1 MLFAEIGILELRTI
15 YECRFP
21 TDLSLSLGID
31 PKSLFSRGLFLE
43 CPKNLKHKFVNLC
56 NGGNIWIYI
65 FCLFPVF
72 IKRLKSFE
80 NKKQQWRETE
90 VFERITGAEGEESV
104 SRSSNKDKDKD
115 KYRDKDKKGSE
126 EKNPFKDRAICF
138 SGAPHGHT
146 ILKEEKWGF

>member
-21 TDLSLSLGID
+21 TDLSLSLGVD

-56 NGGNIWIYI
+56 NGDNIWIYI

-104 SRSSNKDKDKD
+104 SRSSNKDKDK
-115 KYRDKDKKGSE
+115 YRERNKGKGKDKDKDKDKGKGKGKGKGE
-126 EKNPFKDRAICF
+126 PQR
-138 SGAPHGHT
+138 
-146 ILKEEKWGF
+146 

>member
-1 MLFAEIGILELRTI
+1 M
-15 YECRFP
+15 
-21 TDLSLSLGID
+21 
-31 PKSLFSRGLFLE
+31 
-43 CPKNLKHKFVNLC
+43 NLC

-90 VFERITGAEGEESV
+90 VFERITGAEAEGEESV

-138 SGAPHGHT
+138 SKSPHGHT
-146 ILKEEKWGF
+146 ISKEGKWGFCVTRAPLLYFVRS

>member
-1 MLFAEIGILELRTI
+1 M
-15 YECRFP
+15 
-21 TDLSLSLGID
+21 GID
-31 PKSLFSRGLFLE
+31 PKSLFSRGLFLN

-65 FCLFPVF
+65 FCLFPLF

-115 KYRDKDKKGSE
+115 KYRDKDKDKKGRE
-126 EKNPFKDRAICF
+126 ENRFKDRAICF
-138 SGAPHGHT
+138 SG
-146 ILKEEKWGF
+146 

>member
-1 MLFAEIGILELRTI
+1 M
-15 YECRFP
+15 
-21 TDLSLSLGID
+21 D
-31 PKSLFSRGLFLE
+31 PKSVFSRGLFLK

-126 EKNPFKDRAICF
+126 DRNPFKDR
-138 SGAPHGHT
+138 APHGHT
-146 ILKEEKWGF
+146 ILKEEKWGFQFLIFYFKLLFVQFLILF

>member
-1 MLFAEIGILELRTI
+1 M
-15 YECRFP
+15 
-21 TDLSLSLGID
+21 GID
-31 PKSLFSRGLFLE
+31 PKSLFSRGLFLN

-104 SRSSNKDKDKD
+104 SRSSNKDKDKY
-115 KYRDKDKKGSE
+115 KERNKSKGKGKGKDKDKDKCRDKRGSE

-138 SGAPHGHT
+138 FQEHHMVTP
-146 ILKEEKWGF
+146 F

>member
-21 TDLSLSLGID
+21 TDLSLSVGID
-31 PKSLFSRGLFLE
+31 PKSLFSRGLFLK

-104 SRSSNKDKDKD
+104 SRSSSKDKD

-126 EKNPFKDRAICF
+126 DKNRAICF

-146 ILKEEKWGF
+146 ILKEEKWGS

>member
-1 MLFAEIGILELRTI
+1 MQR
-15 YECRFP
+15 R
-21 TDLSLSLGID
+21 
-31 PKSLFSRGLFLE
+31 
-43 CPKNLKHKFVNLC
+43 
-56 NGGNIWIYI
+56 NIWIYI
-65 FCLFPVF
+65 FCRFPVF

-90 VFERITGAEGEESV
+90 VFERITAAEGEESV

-138 SGAPHGHT
+138 SGSPHGHT
-146 ILKEEKWGF
+146 ILKEGK

>member
-1 MLFAEIGILELRTI
+1 M
-15 YECRFP
+15 
-21 TDLSLSLGID
+21 
-31 PKSLFSRGLFLE
+31 
-43 CPKNLKHKFVNLC
+43 NLC

-104 SRSSNKDKDKD
+104 SRSSNKDKDKYRERNKGKGKD
-115 KYRDKDKKGSE
+115 KDKDKCRDKDKKGSE
-126 EKNPFKDRAICF
+126 EKNPFKYRAIF
-138 SGAPHGHT
+138 QDHHMVTP
-146 ILKEEKWGF
+146 F